1 MSRPSSEGC
10 ILCAEY
16 EETVQQFVRRNLGD
30 ARLKSA
36 GEIEA
41 EHMGVGDVAM
51 MTLVRPF
58 ILMLVEPIVA
68 FWNVYIALVY
78 GILYIF
84 IESYE
89 VVFVEEHG
97 FNLGENGLAFMV
109 CRLLYHEVRRSDKM
123 WGYRACSSARSSR
136 MHCSC
141 RTSSTGFDPSS
152 RRERNSCLKI
162 ACRQR

>member
-1 MSRPSSEGC
+1 MCPCTHCLRRILYRRATRLRRLTGDPS
-10 ILCAEY
+10 
-16 EETVQQFVRRNLGD
+16 
-30 ARLKSA
+30 LKSES
-36 GEIEA
+36 EIES
-41 EHMGVGDVAM
+41 EEMTLGEVAR

-58 ILMLVEPIVA
+58 VLSFTEPIVA
-68 FWNVYIALVY
+68 AWNLYIMLVY

-84 IESYE
+84 IESFE

-109 CRLLYHEVRRSDKM
+109 CRPLYHEVRRIETM
-123 WGYRACSSARSSR
+123 WGYRAYSSARSSR

-152 RRERNSCLKI
+152 RRVRNSCLKI